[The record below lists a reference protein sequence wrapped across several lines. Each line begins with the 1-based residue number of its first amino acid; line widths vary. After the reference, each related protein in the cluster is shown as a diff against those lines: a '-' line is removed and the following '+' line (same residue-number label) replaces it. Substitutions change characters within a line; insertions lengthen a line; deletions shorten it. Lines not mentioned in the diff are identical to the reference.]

1 MPPTQS
7 FSLKGWNTW
16 HLPTQ
21 EPLLIMITVQGTE
34 VLAWPL
40 NSAFEELW
48 LTPLTSLC
56 LEVEEAPSQ

>member
-1 MPPTQS
+1 
-7 FSLKGWNTW
+7 
-16 HLPTQ
+16 
-21 EPLLIMITVQGTE
+21 MITAQGTE

-56 LEVEEAPSQ
+56 LEVEEAPGQ